1 MENSVSKSVRDMYVQ
16 YRTNP
21 DNEDKND
28 SHFCTLH
35 GVSPDELREIK
46 KSDSSLHKDILSAR
60 RNHYAQK
67 MTKIDEAL
75 FKAAEGGDTKAA
87 DLLYR
92 RFDGWNPK
100 IVEETNNYYN
110 FADMVKGIHKK
121 ATIIKRPL

>member
-1 MENSVSKSVRDMYVQ
+1 MTIRERYVQ

-21 DNEDKND
+21 DNDDKHD
-28 SHFCTLH
+28 SYFCSSNGISL
-35 GVSPDELREIK
+35 DELRELQHTDDK
-46 KSDSSLHKDILSAR
+46 LARDILHAR
-60 RNHYAQK
+60 RDKYATR
-67 MTKIDEAL
+67 MNKIDEAL
-75 FKAAEGGDTKAA
+75 FKAAESGDTKAA

-110 FADMVKGIHKK
+110 FADMVKGVQK